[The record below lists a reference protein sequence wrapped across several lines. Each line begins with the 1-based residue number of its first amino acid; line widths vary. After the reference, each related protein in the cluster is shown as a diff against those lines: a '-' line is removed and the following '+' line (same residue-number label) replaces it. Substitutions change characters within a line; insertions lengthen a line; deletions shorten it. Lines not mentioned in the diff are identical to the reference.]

1 MFMRIGLR
9 PALAATVVT
18 AAIVSST
25 AGTAMAAAPASQGK
39 DTNAVAKRGQVTKFA
54 ATSTFKIKLPKGDHA
69 VLTDPGVRFLNAD
82 GKAVGGM
89 TRLDIKDKA
98 GHIHKVTWSL
108 KGDRLTQ
115 KVSGVK
121 GSTVEGVVV
130 RPTTPGQVT
139 TRMDWSCFM
148 DGAGASRAESVLLLV
163 SRGLRKAAGRRCR
176 PPGLSSAGRHRQP
189 RAFPTTASK
198 DCCSCFSDG
207 YSPPSRLSAH
217 SP

>member
-1 MFMRIGLR
+1 MRIGLR

-148 DGAGASRAESVLLLV
+148 DGAGALASGVGVIASVAGAPESGGATL
-163 SRGLRKAAGRRCR
+163 SAAG
-176 PPGLSSAGRHRQP
+176 PLISG
-189 RAFPTTASK
+189 TASAAK
-198 DCCSCFSDG
+198 GVSDHCF
-207 YSPPSRLSAH
+207 
-217 SP
+217 